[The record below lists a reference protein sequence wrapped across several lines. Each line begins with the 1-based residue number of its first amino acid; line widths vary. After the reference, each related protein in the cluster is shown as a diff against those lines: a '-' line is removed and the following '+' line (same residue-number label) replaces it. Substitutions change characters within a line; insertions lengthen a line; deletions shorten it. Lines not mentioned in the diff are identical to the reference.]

1 MEKKIY
7 EHIFKTKFDDHLDG
21 WRVDATRDA
30 IETLRACR
38 VGLIIKNPP
47 PETLML
53 TEPVGLFIFT
63 FPDDY

>member
-1 MEKKIY
+1 MEKKTY
-7 EHIFKTKFDDHLDG
+7 EHIFKTKFDAHLDG
-21 WRVDATRDA
+21 WRGYATGDAM
-30 IETLRACR
+30 ETLRVCR

-47 PETLML
+47 PEGLTI

>member
-1 MEKKIY
+1 MYKKTY
-7 EHIFKTKFDDHLDG
+7 EHIFKTKFDAQLDG
-21 WRVDATRDA
+21 WSGDATGHA
-30 IETLRACR
+30 IDTLGACR
-38 VGLIIKNPP
+38 VGLIIKIPP

>member
-7 EHIFKTKFDDHLDG
+7 EHIFKTKFDAHLDG
-21 WRVDATRDA
+21 WRLNARGDASDTPVAR
-30 IETLRACR
+30 R

-47 PETLML
+47 PTGLTI